1 MTAERDVAGAIVGGI
16 PVRWVVA
23 PEPPPGEAP
32 RRVALFLP
40 FLGGDTGRVTPML
53 ERLAGAGF
61 FAVSFDPWQH
71 GARATESPEQL
82 RDRMLANF
90 RRDMWPVIGQTTLEA
105 MGVLDW
111 VTAHHDVA
119 PDGIVAGGLSM
130 GGDIAVALA
139 GADHRIARVAALGST
154 PDWTRPGMRD
164 LGGNGALV
172 GQGTPGA
179 YGHWLYEQLD
189 PVTHLDHYAHGPAIL
204 FEGSQADGHVPMEAA
219 YRFATALADRS
230 PAAGKNISVRAT
242 GNLGHR
248 DAVSNPDAVDRCL
261 AWLAAD

>member
-1 MTAERDVAGAIVGGI
+1 MTAERELGEAIVGGI

-23 PEPPPGEAP
+23 PGPPPGGGT

-40 FLGGDTGRVTPML
+40 FLGGDTGRVMPIL

-61 FAVSFDPWQH
+61 LAVSFDPWQH
-71 GARATESPEQL
+71 GARATESPEHL

-119 PDGIVAGGLSM
+119 PDAMVAGGLSM
-130 GGDIAVALA
+130 GGDISVALA
-139 GADHRIARVAALGST
+139 GADHRITRVAALGST

-164 LGGNGALV
+164 LGDSGELID
-172 GQGTPGA
+172 QGTPGA
-179 YGHWLYEQLD
+179 YGRWLYEQLD
-189 PVTHLDHYAHGPAIL
+189 PVTHLGHYTHGPAIL
-204 FEGSQADGHVPMEAA
+204 FEGGQADQHVPMEAA

-230 PAAGKNISVRAT
+230 PAAGKHISVRVT
-242 GNLGHR
+242 ENLGHR
-248 DAVSNPDAVDRCL
+248 EAVSNPDAVDRSL
-261 AWLAAD
+261 AWLAGS